1 MGRHTGTKRM
11 DSLRNGYMLLGDIIM
26 TKRFEV
32 QLDYGGNPVNKTY
45 EQQAGVDDWKDAVE
59 LAITELLEY
68 ERGEREMEEWLHQK
82 EIPEKDV
89 DINYIKEY
97 Q

>member
-1 MGRHTGTKRM
+1 
-11 DSLRNGYMLLGDIIM
+11 M

-32 QLDYGGNPVNKTY
+32 QLDYGGNLVNKTY
-45 EQQAGVDDWKDAVE
+45 KQQAGVDDWKDAVE
-59 LAITELLEY
+59 LAITELLE
-68 ERGEREMEEWLHQK
+68 MSDK
-82 EIPEKDV
+82 EV

>member
-1 MGRHTGTKRM
+1 
-11 DSLRNGYMLLGDIIM
+11 M
-26 TKRFEV
+26 TKRYEV
-32 QLDYGGNPVNKTY
+32 QLDYGGNLVNKTY
-45 EQQAGVDDWKDAVE
+45 KQQAGVDDWKDALE

-68 ERGEREMEEWLHQK
+68 ERGE
-82 EIPEKDV
+82 KDV

>member
-1 MGRHTGTKRM
+1 
-11 DSLRNGYMLLGDIIM
+11 M
-26 TKRFEV
+26 TKRYEV
-32 QLDYGGNPVNKTY
+32 QLDYGGNLVNKTY
-45 EQQAGVDDWKDAVE
+45 IQHACVDDWKDAVE

-68 ERGEREMEEWLHQK
+68 ERGE
-82 EIPEKDV
+82 KDV

>member
-1 MGRHTGTKRM
+1 
-11 DSLRNGYMLLGDIIM
+11 M

-68 ERGEREMEEWLHQK
+68 ERGEREMEEGQDGRITRLDFLLG
-82 EIPEKDV
+82 EALEGDAAAPV
-89 DINYIKEY
+89 RIKRR
-97 Q
+97 

>member
-1 MGRHTGTKRM
+1 
-11 DSLRNGYMLLGDIIM
+11 M

-45 EQQAGVDDWKDAVE
+45 KQQAGVDDWKDAVE

-68 ERGEREMEEWLHQK
+68 ERGE
-82 EIPEKDV
+82 KDV

>member
-1 MGRHTGTKRM
+1 
-11 DSLRNGYMLLGDIIM
+11 M

-45 EQQAGVDDWKDAVE
+45 KQQAGVDDWKDAVE
-59 LAITELLEY
+59 LAITELLENV
-68 ERGEREMEEWLHQK
+68 RDDREMEEWLHQK

-89 DINYIKEY
+89 DIYYVKEY
-97 Q
+97 Y

>member
-1 MGRHTGTKRM
+1 
-11 DSLRNGYMLLGDIIM
+11 M
-26 TKRFEV
+26 TKRYEV
-32 QLDYGGNPVNKTY
+32 QLDYGGNLVNKTY
-45 EQQAGVDDWKDAVE
+45 KQQAGVDDWKDAVE

-68 ERGEREMEEWLHQK
+68 ESG
-82 EIPEKDV
+82 EKDV

>member
-1 MGRHTGTKRM
+1 MGRYIGTKRM
-11 DSLRNGYMLLGDIIM
+11 DSLRNGYMLLGDTIM

-32 QLDYGGNPVNKTY
+32 QLNYGGNPVNKTY
-45 EQQAGVDDWKDAVE
+45 KQQAGVEDWRDAVE
-59 LAITELLEY
+59 LAITELLEF
-68 ERGEREMEEWLHQK
+68 EHGEREMEEWLHQK
-82 EIPEKDV
+82 EMPEKDV

>member
-1 MGRHTGTKRM
+1 
-11 DSLRNGYMLLGDIIM
+11 M
-26 TKRFEV
+26 TKRYEV
-32 QLDYGGNPVNKTY
+32 QLDYGGNLVNKTY
-45 EQQAGVDDWKDAVE
+45 KQQAGVDDWKDAVE

-68 ERGEREMEEWLHQK
+68 ERGE
-82 EIPEKDV
+82 KDV

>member
-1 MGRHTGTKRM
+1 
-11 DSLRNGYMLLGDIIM
+11 M

-32 QLDYGGNPVNKTY
+32 QLDYGGNLVNKTY
-45 EQQAGVDDWKDAVE
+45 KQQAGVDDWKDAVE
-59 LAITELLEY
+59 LAITELLENV
-68 ERGEREMEEWLHQK
+68 RSDREMEECLHQK

>member
-1 MGRHTGTKRM
+1 
-11 DSLRNGYMLLGDIIM
+11 M

-45 EQQAGVDDWKDAVE
+45 EHQAGVDDWKDALE
-59 LAITELLEY
+59 LAITELLENVRDDK
-68 ERGEREMEEWLHQK
+68 EIEEWLHQK
-82 EIPEKDV
+82 ERPEKDV

>member
-1 MGRHTGTKRM
+1 
-11 DSLRNGYMLLGDIIM
+11 M

-45 EQQAGVDDWKDAVE
+45 KQQAGVDDWKDAVE
-59 LAITELLEY
+59 LAITELLE
-68 ERGEREMEEWLHQK
+68 MSDK
-82 EIPEKDV
+82 EV

>member
-1 MGRHTGTKRM
+1 
-11 DSLRNGYMLLGDIIM
+11 M
-26 TKRFEV
+26 TKRFEG
-32 QLDYGGNPVNKTY
+32 QLDYGGNLVNKTY
-45 EQQAGVDDWKDAVE
+45 EQQAGVDDWKDALE
-59 LAITELLEY
+59 LAVAELLEY

-82 EIPEKDV
+82 EIPEKEV

>member
-1 MGRHTGTKRM
+1 
-11 DSLRNGYMLLGDIIM
+11 M

-32 QLDYGGNPVNKTY
+32 QLDYGGNLVNKTY
-45 EQQAGVDDWKDAVE
+45 KQQAGVDDWKDAVE

-68 ERGEREMEEWLHQK
+68 ERGE
-82 EIPEKDV
+82 KDV

>member
-1 MGRHTGTKRM
+1 
-11 DSLRNGYMLLGDIIM
+11 M

-59 LAITELLEY
+59 LAITELLE
-68 ERGEREMEEWLHQK
+68 MSDK
-82 EIPEKDV
+82 EV

>member
-1 MGRHTGTKRM
+1 MGNK
-11 DSLRNGYMLLGDIIM
+11 YY
-26 TKRFEV
+26 EV

-45 EQQAGVDDWKDAVE
+45 KHQAGVEDWKDAVE
-59 LAITELLEY
+59 LAITELLENV
-68 ERGEREMEEWLHQK
+68 RGDREMEE
-82 EIPEKDV
+82 EI

>member
-1 MGRHTGTKRM
+1 
-11 DSLRNGYMLLGDIIM
+11 M
-26 TKRFEV
+26 TKRYEV
-32 QLDYGGNPVNKTY
+32 QLDYGGNLVNKTY

-68 ERGEREMEEWLHQK
+68 ERGE
-82 EIPEKDV
+82 KDV

>member
-1 MGRHTGTKRM
+1 
-11 DSLRNGYMLLGDIIM
+11 M

-32 QLDYGGNPVNKTY
+32 QLDYGGNLVNKTY
-45 EQQAGVDDWKDAVE
+45 KQQAGVDDWKDAVE
-59 LAITELLEY
+59 LAITEMLEY
-68 ERGEREMEEWLHQK
+68 ERG
-82 EIPEKDV
+82 EKDV

>member
-1 MGRHTGTKRM
+1 
-11 DSLRNGYMLLGDIIM
+11 M

-45 EQQAGVDDWKDAVE
+45 KQQAGVDDWKDALE

-82 EIPEKDV
+82 
-89 DINYIKEY
+89 
-97 Q
+97 

>member
-1 MGRHTGTKRM
+1 
-11 DSLRNGYMLLGDIIM
+11 M
-26 TKRFEV
+26 TKRYEV
-32 QLDYGGNPVNKTY
+32 QLDYGGNLVNKTY
-45 EQQAGVDDWKDAVE
+45 KQQAGVDDWKDAVD

-68 ERGEREMEEWLHQK
+68 ERGE
-82 EIPEKDV
+82 KDV